1 MILSKPN
8 YIKIYGHR
16 GARGDLPE
24 NTLES
29 FKYLFKNNINAY
41 ETDILISKD
50 LIPVITHD
58 FRLDP
63 SFTKDNEGNWIT
75 DENIIIFDLS
85 YDELLKF
92 DVGALNK
99 LSRYG
104 RRFVNQ
110 KTLENQKIPKLS
122 ELLELS
128 SKNKSENL
136 LINLEIKSTPDEEN
150 LTPTPE
156 EMVKLVMQE
165 VNKSNLQN
173 KIIISSF
180 DWRTLTEIKNHYP
193 EISRAYLSF
202 QQQTGIKIKNT
213 IYNRSPWMSFLPF
226 FEKYELP
233 KIIKSQGGK
242 AWHPYHKDITKKLV
256 EISHQEDLPVN
267 VWTVNEEYDMLKM
280 IEYSVDGI
288 MTDYPLRLKE
298 LCDKEN
304 ICLLYTSPSPRDPE

>member
-92 DVGALNK
+92 GVGSLNK

-156 EMVKLVMQE
+156 EMVKLVMKE

-180 DWRTLTEIKNHYP
+180 DWRTLTEIKNLYH

-202 QQQTGIKIKNT
+202 LQQAGIKIKNT
-213 IYNRSPWMSFLPF
+213 IYNRSPWMSYLPF

-242 AWHPYHKDITKKLV
+242 ALHPYHKDITKKLV
-256 EISHQEDLPVN
+256 DISHQEDLPVN
-267 VWTVNEEYDMLKM
+267 VWTVNEENDMLKM
-280 IEYSVDGI
+280 IEYGVDGI

-304 ICLLYTSPSPRDPE
+304 INWF

>member
-8 YIKIYGHR
+8 HIKIYGHR

-29 FKYLFKNNINAY
+29 FKYLFENNINAY

-58 FRLDP
+58 FRLEP
-63 SFTKDNEGNWIT
+63 SFTKDSEGNWIE
-75 DENIIIFDLS
+75 DENIKIFDLT
-85 YDELLKF
+85 YEELLKF
-92 DVGALNK
+92 DVGSINK

-110 KTLENQKIPKLS
+110 KPLENQRIPKLS
-122 ELLELS
+122 ELLDLS

-136 LINLEIKSTPDEEN
+136 LINLEIKSAPDEEN

-156 EMVKLVMQE
+156 DTVKLVVNE
-165 VNKSNLQN
+165 INKSNLKDQ
-173 KIIISSF
+173 IIVSSF
-180 DWRTLTEIKNHYP
+180 DWRTLTEIKNQYP
-193 EISRAYLSF
+193 EISRAYLTY
-202 QQQTGIKIKNT
+202 QQVRGMKIKKT

-226 FEKYELP
+226 YEDHELP

-242 AWHPYHKDITKKLV
+242 AWHPYRKDITKKLV
-256 EISHQEDLPVN
+256 DISHQEDLPVN
-267 VWTVNEEYDMLKM
+267 VWTVNEEYEMLKM
-280 IEYSVDGI
+280 IEFGVDGI

-298 LCDKEN
+298 LCEKEKIN
-304 ICLLYTSPSPRDPE
+304 WF

>member
-8 YIKIYGHR
+8 HIKIYGHR

-29 FKYLFKNNINAY
+29 FKYLFENNINAY

-58 FRLDP
+58 FRLEP
-63 SFTKDNEGNWIT
+63 SFTKDSEGNWIE
-75 DENIIIFDLS
+75 DENIKIFDLT
-85 YDELLKF
+85 YEELLKF
-92 DVGALNK
+92 DVGSINK

-110 KTLENQKIPKLS
+110 KPLENQRIPKLS

-136 LINLEIKSTPDEEN
+136 LINLEIKSTPEEEN
-150 LTPTPE
+150 LTPEPE
-156 EMVKLVMQE
+156 DTVKLIMNDINVTSL
-165 VNKSNLQN
+165 KD

-180 DWRTLTEIKNHYP
+180 DWRTLSVIKNQYP
-193 EISRAYLSF
+193 EIPRAYLT
-202 QQQTGIKIKNT
+202 QHLTGININQT
-213 IYNRSPWMSFLPF
+213 IYNRSPWLSFLPYY
-226 FEKYELP
+226 EDHELP

-242 AWHPYHKDITKKLV
+242 AWHPYRKDITKELV
-256 EISHQEDLPVN
+256 DISHQENLPVN
-267 VWTVNEEYDMLKM
+267 VWTVNKEYEMLKM
-280 IEYSVDGI
+280 VEYGVDGI

-298 LCDKEN
+298 LCEKEN
-304 ICLLYTSPSPRDPE
+304 IKWF

>member
-8 YIKIYGHR
+8 HIKIYGHR

-29 FKYLFKNNINAY
+29 FKYLFENNINAY

-58 FRLDP
+58 FRLEP
-63 SFTKDNEGNWIT
+63 SFTKDSEGNWIE
-75 DENIIIFDLS
+75 DENIKIFDLT
-85 YDELLKF
+85 YEELLKF
-92 DVGALNK
+92 DVGSINK

-110 KTLENQKIPKLS
+110 KPLENQRIPKLS
-122 ELLELS
+122 ELLDLS

-156 EMVKLVMQE
+156 DTVKLVVNE
-165 VNKSNLQN
+165 INKSNLKD
-173 KIIISSF
+173 KIIVSSF
-180 DWRTLTEIKNHYP
+180 DWRTLTEIKNQYP
-193 EISRAYLSF
+193 EISRAYLTY
-202 QQQTGIKIKNT
+202 QQVRGMKIKKT
-213 IYNRSPWMSFLPF
+213 IYNRSPWMSFLP
-226 FEKYELP
+226 YYDDLELP

-242 AWHPYHKDITKKLV
+242 AWHPYRKDITKKLV
-256 EISHQEDLPVN
+256 DISHQENLPVN
-267 VWTVNEEYDMLKM
+267 VWTVNEEYEMLKM
-280 IEYSVDGI
+280 IEHGVDGI

-298 LCDKEN
+298 LCEKEN
-304 ICLLYTSPSPRDPE
+304 INWF

>member
-8 YIKIYGHR
+8 HIKIYGHR

-29 FKYLFKNNINAY
+29 FKYLFENNINAY

-50 LIPVITHD
+50 FIPVITHD

-63 SFTKDNEGNWIT
+63 SLTKDNEGNWIE
-75 DENIIIFDLS
+75 DENIKIYDLT
-85 YDELLKF
+85 YEELLKF
-92 DVGALNK
+92 DVGSLNK

-122 ELLELS
+122 ELLNLS
-128 SKNKSENL
+128 SKYISENL

-165 VNKSNLQN
+165 VNKSTLQN
-173 KIIISSF
+173 KIIVSSF
-180 DWRTLTEIKNHYP
+180 DWRTLTEMKKLYP
-193 EISRAYLSF
+193 EISRAYLTF
-202 QQQTGIKIKNT
+202 QQQAGIKIKNT
-213 IYNRSPWMSFLPF
+213 IYNRSPWMSYMPF
-226 FEKYELP
+226 FENHELP
-233 KIIKSQGGK
+233 KIIKSQGGE

-256 EISHQEDLPVN
+256 DISHQENLPVN
-267 VWTVNEEYDMLKM
+267 VWTVNKDYDMLKM
-280 IEYSVDGI
+280 VEYGVDGI
-288 MTDYPLRLKE
+288 MTDYPLKLKE
-298 LCDKEN
+298 LCEKEN
-304 ICLLYTSPSPRDPE
+304 INWF

>member
-85 YDELLKF
+85 DDELLKF

-304 ICLLYTSPSPRDPE
+304 INWF